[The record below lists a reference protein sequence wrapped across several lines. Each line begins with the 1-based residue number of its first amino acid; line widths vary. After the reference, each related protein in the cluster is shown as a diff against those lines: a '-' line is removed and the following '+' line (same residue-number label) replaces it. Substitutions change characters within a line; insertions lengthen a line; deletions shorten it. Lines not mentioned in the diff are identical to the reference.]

1 MTAFD
6 VSERRIWEGRAES
19 YARTFARLCAHAVPA
34 LLDAAGVGPGTR
46 VLDVGC
52 GSGAATVAAVAR
64 GAAVRAVDADPGMVE
79 LTRRAAPGADVR
91 CGTLPQLHED
101 GGFDAVVANFVLNH
115 VGRPLDAL
123 AELTRLTR
131 PGGRVAV
138 TIWQAPG
145 APGQALIGRAAEAA
159 GLTRPEWL
167 ATVDPGHNFPRTREG
182 LAGLLESAGLGD
194 VRSETLI
201 WDHRVG
207 AEEWWA
213 GPAAGVAA
221 IGQLVNSRGPAGV
234 AAAKREYDALCTEF
248 LADDGRL
255 ALPHAALLA
264 QGRRPE
270 E

>member
-19 YARTFARLCAHAVPA
+19 YARTFARLCAHTVP
-34 LLDAAGVGPGTR
+34 DGRRRHAA
-46 VLDVGC
+46 
-52 GSGAATVAAVAR
+52 A
-64 GAAVRAVDADPGMVE
+64 
-79 LTRRAAPGADVR
+79 AAPHVEHPRARPGVDVR
-91 CGTLPQLHED
+91 CGSLPQLPYED
-101 GGFDAVVANFVLNH
+101 DEFDAVVANFVLNH

-123 AELTRLTR
+123 AEMHRITR

-159 GLTRPEWL
+159 GLTRPRWL
-167 ATVDPGHNFPRTREG
+167 ATVDPEHNFPRTREG
-182 LAGLLESAGLGD
+182 LCTLLEVAGLDS
-194 VRSETLI
+194 VRSEALA

-207 AEEWWA
+207 AEDWWA

-248 LADDGRL
+248 AADDGRL
-255 ALPHAALLA
+255 ALPHVALLA
-264 QGRRPE
+264 RGSRPGG
-270 E
+270 